1 MGTKCS
7 NTKLK
12 KRHNIKYGHTIP
24 AVMKTKVLAIV
35 TLLLAVSVVC
45 MVPSDDSDASLPS
58 IEVKDGFGTE
68 FTFDGPVDKVISI
81 GVGVTATVIGV
92 GALDKI
98 VVCDSS
104 SKTDSDPLFDPLRT
118 LIDEGK
124 VAAGGNIYSSGK
136 AQLQN
141 DMINA
146 ADPKTG
152 VFDKEKDV
160 VFIIV
165 FPSYGGDTVQYLK
178 DKGFKNIMQWYDIK
192 DYSEVIGFAET
203 LSKVCT
209 GSVAPEVEQM
219 SYVQDRIADGLAS
232 LETERTKAFYVT
244 YSGNAFKVGNTGS
257 LATSMIVA
265 AGGNAITIDPS
276 KSGTTYETNLTELV
290 GNNPGVIIFVDS
302 KVANDA
308 SQMENLRKNVGDAQ
322 LVPLQAIW
330 NNYCIQSM
338 NGVWTMACAMYP
350 DLFEGDV
357 PSIPVEESNT
367 LVYIGAV
374 IVVVAII
381 AVVAVVFMRKSA

>member
-1 MGTKCS
+1 M
-7 NTKLK
+7 
-12 KRHNIKYGHTIP
+12 
-24 AVMKTKVLAIV
+24 VMKYKAIMV
-35 TLLLAVSVVC
+35 VAVFLAVSALFF
-45 MVPSDDSDASLPS
+45 VPSDGSDAASPV
-58 IEVKDGFGTE
+58 IEVKDGLGNE
-68 FTFDGPVDKVISI
+68 FTFDGPVEHVMTI
-81 GVGVTATVIGV
+81 GKGITATVIDIGQI
-92 GALDKI
+92 DKI
-98 VVCDSS
+98 VVCDSY

-146 ADPKTG
+146 ADPETG

-165 FPSYGGDTVQYLK
+165 SVSYGGDTVQYLK

-219 SYVQDRIADGLAS
+219 SYVQDKISDGLAS

-257 LATSMIVA
+257 LATSMIVS
-265 AGGNAITIDPS
+265 AGGDAITIDPS

-350 DLFEGDV
+350 DIFEGEV
-357 PSIPVEESNT
+357 PTIPSEESDT
-367 LVYIGAV
+367 LLYVAAV
-374 IVVVAII
+374 VVVVAII
-381 AVVAVVFMRKSA
+381 AVIAVIFMRKSA

>member
-1 MGTKCS
+1 M
-7 NTKLK
+7 
-12 KRHNIKYGHTIP
+12 
-24 AVMKTKVLAIV
+24 VMKYKAIMAV
-35 TLLLAVSVVC
+35 AVLLAVSALFI
-45 MVPSDDSDASLPS
+45 VPSDGSDAASPV
-58 IEVKDGFGTE
+58 IEVKDGLGNE
-68 FTFDGPVDKVISI
+68 FTFDGPVEHVMTI
-81 GVGVTATVIGV
+81 GKGITATVIDIGQI
-92 GALDKI
+92 DKI
-98 VVCDSS
+98 VVCDSY
-104 SKTDSDPLFDPLRT
+104 SKTDSDPLFDSLRT

-165 FPSYGGDTVQYLK
+165 STSYGGDTVQYLK

-290 GNNPGVIIFVDS
+290 GNNPGVIIFVDG

-308 SQMENLRKNVGDAQ
+308 SQMENLRKNVGNAQ

-350 DLFEGDV
+350 DIFEGAV
-357 PSIPVEESNT
+357 PTIPSEESDT
-367 LVYIGAV
+367 LLYVAAV
-374 IVVVAII
+374 VVVVAII
-381 AVVAVVFMRKSA
+381 AVIAVIFMRKSA